1 MKIICLVG
9 KSSSGKNA
17 ILDGVVKQTNTKN
30 LVSYTT
36 RPMRKN
42 EVDGVDYRFVSKKEF
57 EYMIDNN
64 EFIEERKY
72 LVADGSV
79 WYYGLAKHS
88 INLDSD
94 NNYIVILDL
103 QGLYQLGEYLREEN
117 KEDCL
122 TSVYIKADGDI
133 RLKRSLNRDN
143 CTDDVVSEICR
154 RYCVDEVDM
163 KDAENV
169 CDITLRNNLDESLNE
184 CIQAIKEMLER
195 NE

>member
-9 KSSSGKNA
+9 KSSSGKDT
-17 ILDGVVKQTNTKN
+17 ILKEVLSQAKAKN

-42 EVDGVDYRFVSKKEF
+42 EVDGVNYNFISTKEF
-57 EYMIDNN
+57 EYMIENN

-72 LVADGSV
+72 QVADGSI

-88 INLDSD
+88 IDLNSND
-94 NNYIVILDL
+94 NYIVILDL
-103 QGLYQLGEYLREEN
+103 QGLQQLREYLREEN
-117 KEDCL
+117 KEDCF
-122 TSVYIKADGDI
+122 TSIYIKADGDV

-143 CTDDVVSEICR
+143 CTDDVVAEICR

-163 KDAENV
+163 KDAEEI
-169 CDITLRNNLDESLNE
+169 CDIVLRNNLDESLDT
-184 CIQAIKEMLER
+184 CVYAIKYILER
-195 NE
+195 ND